1 MWARWLS
8 DCLDAV
14 DMKCFLV
21 KSFRAFQEAKAK
33 ITTLQQTANQS
44 EAAKVALEAQVET
57 LQTRVADQEARLM
70 DQDELQRALAEQQ
83 EAKDTLEK
91 LERLSK
97 QESEERLGF

>member
-1 MWARWLS
+1 M
-8 DCLDAV
+8 
-14 DMKCFLV
+14 
-21 KSFRAFQEAKAK
+21 
-33 ITTLQQTANQS
+33 
-44 EAAKVALEAQVET
+44 ALEAQVET